1 MLAPL
6 PKIQS
11 TIQPNQGLN
20 LVSRLLAPMNLFA
33 PPAAAKP
40 ATRKAPDTLQL
51 SPATRRSSQLANTMP
66 GLAPVSNKTSEQLV
80 FAGVPATI
88 NWDQRFKP
96 ASSAPRIPNGYT
108 TVKGTLPKGLSQA
121 ASHILKQG
129 NPLGTYTPFTLN
141 GKNYVALN
149 EYHTHYASRPKD
161 PPGQIY
167 AITVFEKA

>member
-1 MLAPL
+1 MFAPL
-6 PKIQS
+6 PHFQQPLQS
-11 TIQPNQGLN
+11 NQGLN
-20 LVSRLLAPMNLFA
+20 LVSRLIAPLNLFA
-33 PPAAAKP
+33 PPSAKP
-40 ATRKAPDTLQL
+40 AARKAPDTLQL
-51 SPATRRSSQLANTMP
+51 SQATRRSSQSANALP
-66 GLAPVSNKTSEQLV
+66 GLALVNTKSSEQLV

-96 ASSAPRIPNGYT
+96 ASSAPRIPMGFT

-129 NPLGTYTPFTLN
+129 NALGTYTPFTLN

-161 PPGQIY
+161 PPGKIY
-167 AITVFEKA
+167 AITVFEKV